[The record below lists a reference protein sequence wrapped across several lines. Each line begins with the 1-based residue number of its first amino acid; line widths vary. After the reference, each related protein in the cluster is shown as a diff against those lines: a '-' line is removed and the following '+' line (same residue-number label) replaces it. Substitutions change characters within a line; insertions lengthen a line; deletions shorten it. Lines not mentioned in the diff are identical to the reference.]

1 MTHADS
7 SVYPH
12 NARQNMCRL
21 VPASARRVLDV
32 GCNTGAFGDA
42 LKHDRTI
49 EVWGIEPNPMAAER
63 ASRLLDVVITATFDT
78 QADVPD
84 AAFDAVIFND
94 VLEHFADPW
103 SALRLAAR
111 KLKPGGCVVAAI
123 PNLRQIDNL
132 LHLVLEGNFRYEAR
146 GIRDRTHLRFF
157 TRKSI
162 PALFGESGYRIAHLA
177 GINEDW
183 WTPSLLRRACF
194 RLFGNYL
201 ADTKFMQFAVVAFPE
216 DGSSTLASDGFPR

>member
-1 MTHADS
+1 VSSADD

-21 VPASARRVLDV
+21 VPASAQRVLDV
-32 GCNTGAFGDA
+32 GCNTGAFGEA
-42 LKHDRTI
+42 LKNDRAI
-49 EVWGIEPNPMAAER
+49 EVWGIEPNPLAAER
-63 ASRLLDVVITATFDT
+63 ATRLLDVVITSTFDA

-94 VLEHFADPW
+94 VLEHLADPW

-111 KLKPGGCVVAAI
+111 KLRPGGRVIAAI
-123 PNLRQIDNL
+123 PNVRQIDNL
-132 LHLVLEGNFRYEAR
+132 LHLLLERDFRYEAR

-162 PALFGESGYRIAHLA
+162 PALFEESGYRVAQLE

-183 WTPSLLRRACF
+183 WTPSLLRRTCF
-194 RLFGNYL
+194 KLFGSYL
-201 ADTKFMQFAVVAFPE
+201 ADTKFTQFAVVAFPE
-216 DGSSTLASDGFPR
+216 ESTLPVAGGGPSP